1 MTSVTVNTYTHS
13 VAYVTDNIL
22 KSLKDIVRMTGL
34 DPASFASDWSS
45 NHRAISTWLAS
56 GHLTKVMLDIYHPAT
71 GVLIIRWDI
80 DIAYGYS
87 GDGGFYTDTEQ
98 LRFHIR
104 KAGVAPAD
112 AKYDLT
118 LRYKHGAPEVA
129 GWSVIT
135 ARSTDGF
142 IRQSL
147 GSTIDHNGLGA
158 STAYW
163 RKP

>member
-13 VAYVTDNIL
+13 VTYVTDNIL
-22 KSLKDIVRMTGL
+22 KSLKDIVRMAGL
-34 DPASFASDWSS
+34 DPASFAADWSS
-45 NHRAISTWLAS
+45 NHRAISTWLSS

-71 GVLIIRWDI
+71 NALIIRWEI
-80 DIAYGYS
+80 EVVYGYT

-104 KAGVAPAD
+104 KAGVAPTD

-118 LRYKHGAPEVA
+118 LRRKQGAPPVE
-129 GWSVIT
+129 GWGSAT
-135 ARSTDGF
+135 ARSTEGF
-142 IRQSL
+142 VRQSL
-147 GSTIDHNGLGA
+147 GSTIEHNGLGA
-158 STAYW
+158 NAAYW